1 MAQSSITIE
10 RIDQLIIEGKSPTI
24 GQHDFMMMVAENL
37 ACSLEQIWRVK
48 LADDGSV
55 ELSDFTMPKTSKNFI
70 TTQRLNEVSQLSDWV
85 RERISVLQICESGT
99 TLEGVGQKVSDK
111 VFYVIE

>member
-1 MAQSSITIE
+1 MAQSSISIE

-24 GQHDFMMMVAENL
+24 GQHEFMMIVADTL

-48 LADDGSV
+48 LTEDGSV

-70 TTQRLNEVSQLSDWV
+70 TTQRLNEVSLPSWIK
-85 RERISVLQICESGT
+85 ERISVLQICESGT
-99 TLEGVGQKVSDK
+99 TIEGVGQKVSEN
-111 VFYVIE
+111 VYYVIE

>member
-24 GQHDFMMMVAENL
+24 GQHDFMMMVADNL

-48 LADDGSV
+48 LTEDGLV
-55 ELSDFTMPKTSKNFI
+55 ELSDFTLPKTSKNFI
-70 TTQRLNEVSQLSDWV
+70 KTQSLNRVSLPSWIK
-85 RERISVLQICESGT
+85 ERISVLQICESGT
-99 TLEGVGQKVSDK
+99 TIEGVGQKVSDR